1 MPKVL
6 IAAAGGRVA
15 RRVAAALCD
24 LGEPP
29 RALVRNPIKA
39 HDELVDNQGAPL
51 PLEIVVGDLADRDSV
66 RRALVG
72 IEVAFLALGS
82 SLQQVELE
90 QRFID
95 VAAEVGL
102 PHLVKL
108 SAADARSDGVASV
121 LRWHAA
127 IEAHLAASSV
137 EHTLLSPSTFAD
149 VLMLA
154 APSIRES
161 NRWSGS
167 APQGRNALIDSID
180 VVDAAIAVLT
190 EPSKR
195 GKRHVLTGPF
205 ALTWP
210 EVADRLTQVL
220 GRPITYG
227 AVSIDE
233 RRAQLEAAGLA
244 SWRVDL
250 LLGLDAINYSEL
262 YATPTD
268 AVRQL
273 TGQRPRTVEEYIER
287 NRAAFS

>member
-15 RRVAAALCD
+15 RRVAAALCT

-29 RALVRNPIKA
+29 RALVRNPTKA
-39 HDELVDNQGAPL
+39 RDELVDNQGTPL

-66 RRALVG
+66 QRALVG
-72 IEVAFLALGS
+72 IEIAFLALGS

-90 QRFID
+90 QGFID
-95 VAAEVGL
+95 VAAAVGL

-127 IEAHLAASSV
+127 IESHLAASSV

-154 APSIRES
+154 APSIRAS
-161 NRWSGS
+161 NRWSGT

-180 VVDAAIAVLT
+180 VVDAAVAVLT

-195 GKRHVLTGPF
+195 GKRHVLTGPV

-210 EVADRLTQVL
+210 EVADRLTQLL
-220 GRPITYG
+220 GRSISYD

-233 RRAQLEAAGLA
+233 RRSQLKAAGLA
-244 SWRVDL
+244 PWRVDL
-250 LLGLDAINYSEL
+250 LLGLDAINHSEV

-273 TGQRPRTVEEYIER
+273 TGHPPRTVEEYVER
-287 NRAAFS
+287 NSTAFS